1 MMKKILVT
9 QRIDKIDSR
18 SEIREGVDIKLLE
31 LCMKI
36 GTMPISVSS
45 IVSNNYDFNIYL
57 QNLSFDGIILSGG
70 NDLGSYIKRD
80 DFENKLLKLS
90 ILKKIPVFGICRGL
104 QIINNYEKGSLIKID
119 NHCNTRHLIFG
130 ESGISSREVNSYHN
144 YGITKETLGNNL
156 QPIAFAP
163 DESIEAVK
171 HLIYP
176 WMAFMWHPER
186 ETEFN
191 NNDLEIISSHFKK

>member
-1 MMKKILVT
+1 MMKKIIVT
-9 QRIDKIDSR
+9 QRIDIIENR
-18 SEIREGVDIKLLE
+18 NETRESVDIKLLE
-31 LCMKI
+31 LCIKI

-45 IVSNNYDFNIYL
+45 IVSNKYDLNIYL

-70 NDLGSYIKRD
+70 NDVGSFIKRD
-80 DFENKLLKLS
+80 DFENKLLELS
-90 ILKKIPVFGICRGL
+90 ILKKIPIFGICRGL
-104 QIINNYEKGSLIKID
+104 QIINNYEKGYLTKID
-119 NHCNTRHLIFG
+119 NHCKTRHLIFG
-130 ESGISSREVNSYHN
+130 ESGISSREVNSFHN

-163 DESIEAVK
+163 DGTIEAVK

-186 ETEFN
+186 EIEFN
-191 NNDLEIISSHFKK
+191 HNDLEVISSHIKK